1 MYRRLLG
8 QVCQQAVAGNLVLA
22 ATGSKFQHV
31 RIGLGDT
38 AGDDHTAR
46 IAHIEHIA
54 LGKLAFDLANTHRKQ
69 GRATANQRL
78 RSTIINRHLP
88 M

>member
-1 MYRRLLG
+1 MDRGLLG
-8 QVCQQAVAGNLVLA
+8 QVSQQAVAGNLVLTA
-22 ATGSKFQHV
+22 PGCKLQHV

-54 LGKLAFDLANTHRKQ
+54 LGKLSIDLANTHREQ
-69 GRATANQRL
+69 
-78 RSTIINRHLP
+78 
-88 M
+88 